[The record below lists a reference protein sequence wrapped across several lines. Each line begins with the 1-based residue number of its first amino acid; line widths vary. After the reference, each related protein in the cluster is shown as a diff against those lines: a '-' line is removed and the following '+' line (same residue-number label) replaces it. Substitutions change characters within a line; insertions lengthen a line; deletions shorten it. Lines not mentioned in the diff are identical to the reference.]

1 MKKQSLFTAAL
12 VMIMS
17 MIGAKTFAY
26 DIAVANS
33 DGVTIYYS
41 WINNN
46 TEFAVTNG
54 SKYISDKDY
63 SGNVV
68 IPSSVEYN
76 GNIYNVTS
84 IGYVAFYDCSGL
96 TSVTIP
102 HSVTSIGDYAFSGC
116 SRLSSITIPLSVT
129 SIGESAFVNC
139 SGLTSIMVESD
150 NKIFDSRNDCN
161 AIIHTSSNTLKLGC
175 KNTIIPNSVTSIGD
189 DAFYGCSALTSIT
202 IPQSVT
208 SIGESAFGKCSSLT
222 SFTIPNSVTSLSDH
236 IFSYCNSLTTIKS
249 EIEKPF
255 EVNTNFF
262 FYTQNDKLNISSL
275 TLVVPAGTK
284 NAYQSTNGWKG
295 FGKIVE
301 SGEGG
306 IVGVKFEVDG
316 VYYIIGGNNT
326 VSITSVNNS
335 VPNVLEIPNEVTFNG
350 VTYSVTSISDNA
362 FSNCTK
368 LKSVKIPNSVKSIG
382 ASAFSGCSN
391 LMFANIPNLV
401 TSIESSTF
409 SGCSNLS
416 SVIIGSGVTSIAY
429 NAFGNLTKVIWLTN
443 TPPSGYTSVVGTIN
457 YVSNDLFS
465 ELKGRV
471 IKYPFLSTCFD
482 VDGIRYVPISPSERT
497 CDAIDCVYDES
508 AANTKV
514 SATVEYKGITLN
526 VKNINPY
533 LAYNNQFI
541 KTLSVDNDGELADY
555 VFAKCSNM
563 TSVTLGNKVSS
574 IGNNAFQGCSS
585 LTSAILGL
593 NVSAIGSY
601 AFQACSSIETIDLPD
616 PVPVLNVYTFA
627 DCTSLKE
634 IKIKS
639 RMTDIKNSVFYNCT
653 SLSLVVIA
661 DSEEELNLGSNMKVK
676 TTYPYNQYNDYGDPL
691 FSSCPLDSVYI
702 GRNINYNITKEYGY
716 SPFYRNL
723 SLRAVRITDKETEI
737 SENEFYGCTNLQRVI
752 IGDGVTII
760 KKWAFSDCSSLK
772 FFAFGTQLE
781 TIEQEAFSDCASI
794 VEISSK
800 AVTPPV
806 CGSQALDDINKWDC
820 KLYVP
825 DGAMT
830 TYQAADQWKDF
841 FFTEEGPGFAGET
854 ITEIIEKKCETPTI
868 SIKDDELTF
877 ACNTNGVIFH
887 YDITSSDVKGDI
899 TNNKVNLTRTYTITV
914 YASKEGYNDSDVARA
929 EFKVSDTGL
938 RGDLN
943 KDGFVNAADHVEL
956 TKIILKQN

>member
-1 MKKQSLFTAAL
+1 MKKQSLFTVAL
-12 VMIMS
+12 VVLMS
-17 MIGAKTFAY
+17 MIGAKSFAH
-26 DIAVANS
+26 DIAVANA
-33 DGVTIYYS
+33 DGVTIYYV
-41 WINNN
+41 WTNNK
-46 TEFAVTNG
+46 TELAVSCRG
-54 SKYISDKDY
+54 SSYNSYDNEY
-63 SGNVV
+63 SGSVD
-68 IPSSVEYN
+68 IPEFVEYN
-76 GNIYNVTS
+76 GNKY
-84 IGYVAFYDCSGL
+84 
-96 TSVTIP
+96 
-102 HSVTSIGDYAFSGC
+102 
-116 SRLSSITIPLSVT
+116 SVT
-129 SIGESAFVNC
+129 SIGESAFDGC
-139 SGLTSIMVESD
+139 SSLTSVTIPSSVASIGRYAFYGSNLSSVTIPKSMTSIDQYAFSGCSSLTQIKVDSG

-161 AIIHTSSNTLKLGC
+161 AIITTSTNILKRGC
-175 KNTIIPNSVTSIGD
+175 KNTIIPNSVTSIGAS
-189 DAFYGCSALTSIT
+189 AFSGSGLTSIT

-208 SIGESAFGKCSSLT
+208 SIGDYAFSSCSRLA
-222 SFTIPNSVTSLSDH
+222 SFTIPNSITSLGNY
-236 IFSYCNSLTTIKS
+236 IFYSCENLITIKS

-255 EVNTNFF
+255 EVKDDNFF
-262 FYTQNDKLNISSL
+262 NYQYDKLSTSNL
-275 TLVVPAGTK
+275 TLIVPAGTK
-284 NAYQSTNGWKG
+284 NAYQSTNGWKW

-306 IVGVKFEVDG
+306 IAGAKFEVDG
-316 VYYIIGGNNT
+316 VYYTVGENNI

-335 VPNVLEIPNEVTFNG
+335 VPSVLEIPNEVTFNG
-350 VTYSVTSISDNA
+350 ASYSVTSISDNA
-362 FSNCTK
+362 FSKCTR

-382 ASAFSGCSN
+382 ASAFQDCSN

-401 TSIESSTF
+401 TSINSSTF

-416 SVIIGSGVTSIAY
+416 SVIIGSGVTSIASG
-429 NAFGNLTKVIWLTN
+429 AFGKLIKVIWLTN
-443 TPPSGYTSVVGTIN
+443 TPPEGYKNVVGTIN

-465 ELKGRV
+465 ALKGRV

-514 SATVEYKGITLN
+514 SSTVEYKGITLN

-533 LAYNNQFI
+533 LAYNNKFI

-555 VFAKCSNM
+555 VFAYCSNM
-563 TSVTLGNKVSS
+563 TSATLGNKVSS

-653 SLSLVVIA
+653 SLSLVVFA
-661 DSEEELNLGSNMKVK
+661 DSEEELNLGSNQ
-676 TTYPYNQYNDYGDPL
+676 TETYNYPYYKDYGDPL

-702 GRNINYNITKEYGY
+702 GRNINYETSSTYGY

-800 AVTPPV
+800 AVAPPV
-806 CGSQALDDINKWDC
+806 CGSQALDDINKWEC

-929 EFKVSDTGL
+929 DFKVSDTGL